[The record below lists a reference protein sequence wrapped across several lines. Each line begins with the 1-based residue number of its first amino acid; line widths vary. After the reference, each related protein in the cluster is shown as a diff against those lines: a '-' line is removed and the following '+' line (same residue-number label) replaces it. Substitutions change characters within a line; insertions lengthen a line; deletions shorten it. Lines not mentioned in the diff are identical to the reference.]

1 MILFAV
7 YVAAETSNAFQWAGQ
22 TPKLPLPMM
31 GSRPYLICDFF
42 VFTWVSPKTA
52 SWSVQCFLQGSGM
65 WPTGRN
71 TDRPCYSICSNG
83 LHIAIGAVW
92 PNNNDDNNNN
102 IM

>member
-42 VFTWVSPKTA
+42 VFT
-52 SWSVQCFLQGSGM
+52 
-65 WPTGRN
+65 
-71 TDRPCYSICSNG
+71 
-83 LHIAIGAVW
+83 
-92 PNNNDDNNNN
+92 
-102 IM
+102 